1 MREGTLSQQNIVVL
15 FFKQLRPKQWTK
27 NLLVFAA
34 LVFSIKQVSLTMVAQ
49 ATICF
54 ALFCAISGCVYIL
67 NDFMDIEADR
77 QHPVKRYRPMASGA
91 LNPYFAITAG
101 GVILVASL
109 VVSYVL
115 NPLLCLVLAVYF
127 TLNVAYSIRLKHV
140 VIIDILI
147 IAAGFVLRALAG
159 GLVIQVPFTPWFLL
173 CTLLLSLFLAINKRR
188 HELVLLQANKGSHR
202 KVLESYS
209 PALLDQLS
217 TIVTSAT
224 IVTYAI
230 FTFNA
235 GKNIYLMWTIPFVI
249 YGIFRYLYL
258 VHMED
263 KGGEPDK
270 VLLEDQHI
278 LITVLLYAITVIII
292 LLNF

>member
-49 ATICF
+49 AAICF

-101 GVILVASL
+101 CVILVASL

-127 TLNVAYSIRLKHV
+127 ILNVAYSIRLKHV

-147 IAAGFVLRALAG
+147 IASGFVLRALAG

-188 HELVLLQANKGSHR
+188 HELVLLQNNKGSHR

-235 GKNIYLMWTIPFVI
+235 GKRIYLMWTIPFVI

>member
-101 GVILVASL
+101 CVILVASL

-147 IAAGFVLRALAG
+147 IASGFVLRALAG
-159 GLVIQVPFTPWFLL
+159 GLVIHVPFTPWFLL

-235 GKNIYLMWTIPFVI
+235 GTSIYLMWTIPFVI

>member
-101 GVILVASL
+101 CVILVASL

-235 GKNIYLMWTIPFVI
+235 GTSIYLMWTIPFVI

>member
-49 ATICF
+49 AAICF

-101 GVILVASL
+101 CVILVASL
-109 VVSYVL
+109 VVSYIL
-115 NPLLCLVLAVYF
+115 NPLLCLVLATYF
-127 TLNVAYSIRLKHV
+127 ILNVAYSIRLKHV

-147 IAAGFVLRALAG
+147 IASGFVLRALAG

-188 HELVLLQANKGSHR
+188 HE
-202 KVLESYS
+202 
-209 PALLDQLS
+209 
-217 TIVTSAT
+217 
-224 IVTYAI
+224 
-230 FTFNA
+230 
-235 GKNIYLMWTIPFVI
+235 
-249 YGIFRYLYL
+249 
-258 VHMED
+258 
-263 KGGEPDK
+263 
-270 VLLEDQHI
+270 
-278 LITVLLYAITVIII
+278 
-292 LLNF
+292 